1 MQLAGK
7 YVDDFKTDRKGIS
20 PPLPIYLRLLP
31 IVFYLTIFA
40 SILLN
45 GLFVVRFR
53 QATKERDDAIA
64 RDAAVQG
71 DLATARKQRTDL
83 EGEAKKA
90 SDIGSWVEG
99 SRALQ
104 PLVVDIARSIETGG
118 SIEELRLDRATESPA
133 QIRLSLHLGSDSP
146 RQLDLTLAKISERK
160 FRLFSPQQT
169 LVKGDINYKAT
180 MLWQDASR
188 TPTANPA
195 PPGP

>member
-1 MQLAGK
+1 MQISGK
-7 YVDDFKTDRKGIS
+7 FVDDFKTDRKGIS

-31 IVFYLTIFA
+31 IVFYLTVFA

-45 GLFVVRFR
+45 GLFVLRFG
-53 QATKERDDAIA
+53 QATKERDDANA
-64 RDAAVQG
+64 RDTAVQA
-71 DLATARKQRTDL
+71 DLATAQKQRTDL

-99 SRALQ
+99 SRPLQ
-104 PLVVDIARSIETGG
+104 PLVVDIARSIEAGG
-118 SIEELRLDRATESPA
+118 SIEELRLDRAAENPA
-133 QIRLSLHLGSDSP
+133 QIRLSMHLGSDSP

-180 MLWQDASR
+180 MLWQDANR
-188 TPTANPA
+188 AQTQTP